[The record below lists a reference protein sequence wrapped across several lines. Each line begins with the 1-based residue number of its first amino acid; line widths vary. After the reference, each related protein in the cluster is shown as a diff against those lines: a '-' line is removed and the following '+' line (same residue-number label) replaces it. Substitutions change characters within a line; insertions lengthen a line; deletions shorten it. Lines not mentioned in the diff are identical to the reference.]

1 MALPDYMT
9 PFARERVAIADAVRI
24 SGINKRTLQ
33 SMALLGAIPGAAK
46 PAGRWTFDIIQL
58 RKWAQQSPEKVV
70 PCLRTSLSETEFTGD
85 DSRSTDAST
94 EGRYMSVLNRGGA
107 AKRKQFKRSN
117 E

>member
-33 SMALLGAIPGAAK
+33 NMALLGAIPGAAK

-58 RKWAQQSPEKVV
+58 RKWAQQGPEKVV
-70 PCLRTSLSETEFTGD
+70 PCLRTSSSEMASTGD
-85 DSRSTDAST
+85 VSRSAGEST
-94 EGRYMSVLNRGGA
+94 VSRYMSVLNPGGV
-107 AKRKQFKRSN
+107 RKERLSGRSN
-117 E
+117 V